1 MSDFIITV
9 EDIHLIGSFD
19 QGIITFV
26 TTWWPNLGSRNC
38 LLFAKERQAMKL
50 SFQERKLSWS
60 SGHLELGKQQEFPQT
75 TPKCLSNVQECWIVL
90 DLLQRLPKPVPITVN
105 FFGLFCSVDTCRP
118 WNGTRSQLL
127 SHRSPCSQKL
137 VTTVT
142 HYLLKM

>member
-1 MSDFIITV
+1 M
-9 EDIHLIGSFD
+9 ENIHLIGTS
-19 QGIITFV
+19 IKELI
-26 TTWWPNLGSRNC
+26 
-38 LLFAKERQAMKL
+38 LLYLPDGLIWVPFTVYFFAKERQAMKL

-105 FFGLFCSVDTCRP
+105 FIGLFCSVDTCRP

-127 SHRSPCSQKL
+127 SHRSLCSQKL